1 MSRAPTIT
9 AAVIALNERANLPGL
24 LHSLAWV
31 DEVVLIDGGS
41 RDGTAELARSLG
53 CKVVEHPFDNYAAQR
68 NRALR
73 HASGDWILSI
83 DADERCA
90 PALAEEIRGRL
101 LYGSYAAFRLP
112 IRSRIFGR
120 RMRFSGTQDDRPIRL
135 FQRGSGRWDGDV
147 HEVLRIAGRVGELD
161 GWLEHETLPD
171 LASFLAKMERY
182 TTLEARHRV
191 AEGVSPQWRDRWI
204 SPLIETGRRLIWK
217 AGLFDGPQGWAFCA
231 LSGLSQWV
239 LADKHRR
246 LWAQQLAASA
256 VDVSPSPAMTWP
268 PQFDPPHEVMRPT
281 HPPHL
286 PVAADDSFSRVL
298 EESR

>member
-1 MSRAPTIT
+1 MSRVPTIS
-9 AAVIALNERANLPGL
+9 AAVITLNEQANLPGL
-24 LHSLAWV
+24 VRSLAWV
-31 DEVVLIDGGS
+31 DEIVLVDGGS
-41 RDGTAELARSLG
+41 RDSTVALARSLG

-73 HASGDWILSI
+73 YATGEWILSI
-83 DADERCA
+83 DADERCT

-101 LYGSYAAFRLP
+101 LYGSYAAFRVP

-135 FQRGSGRWDGDV
+135 FERGHARWDGDV
-147 HEVLRIAGRVGELD
+147 HEVLRIDGRVGELD

-171 LASFLAKMERY
+171 LAAFLAKMERY
-182 TTLEARHRV
+182 TTLEAQHRV
-191 AEGVSPQWRDRWI
+191 AEGIAPRWRDWWL
-204 SPLIETGRRLIWK
+204 SPMVEIGRRMIWK

-239 LADKHRR
+239 LAQKHRR
-246 LWAQQLAASA
+246 LWEQQAAVA
-256 VDVSPSPAMTWP
+256 AL
-268 PQFDPPHEVMRPT
+268 PPHGLKRP
-281 HPPHL
+281 
-286 PVAADDSFSRVL
+286 ADDSPLPEVACDSLSRVL